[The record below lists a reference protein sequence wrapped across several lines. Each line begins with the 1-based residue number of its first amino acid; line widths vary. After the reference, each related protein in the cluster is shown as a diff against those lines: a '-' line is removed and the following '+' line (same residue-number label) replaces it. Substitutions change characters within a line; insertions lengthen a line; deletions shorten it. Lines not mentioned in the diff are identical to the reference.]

1 MHISDQIAALNPQPD
16 ERFSVNMIDQ
26 GRKMASVVLPPD
38 LIPDYVH
45 ALPVTADIWIGMN
58 PVGPHVLSGR
68 GTNADVTRLTSL
80 YCDLDEKPGGC
91 GPGVAEQI
99 IEDLCG
105 LLGEDFTYMTFTGHG
120 IHPVWAVEDGDSR
133 SNADLAA
140 LLKRWGRLVKQVAK
154 DRGAQADS
162 VFDLSRILR
171 AIGTRNNKD
180 EIPIEVVGVPGRGG
194 PLTLDQIDDRLNEL
208 GIYEVAE
215 IAEVDGDTEVPTK
228 GWAKTECWY
237 AAQTFTAWQSEIPRQ
252 GRHPWLVSQFTRL
265 EAMKILGC
273 LTYSQYQSGA
283 AILANR
289 FTALCAGGV
298 SGDKRPVGQYEIADC
313 RDWGQRQAT
322 SKTMAGLLSEVG
334 GHRHDMFGDI
344 VKERAP
350 QSHSGGN
357 TDPLEVGQPGPET
370 SEVEPDDREP
380 TPEELQQAIFQA
392 EENFWDSR
400 DSLKQIFE
408 AAMANMVSPWAV
420 FSYSAA
426 RILQLVPS
434 TVELPGLVGP
444 RGSLNWFAIVV
455 DKSGGGKSAAA
466 SVAELIVAVPF
477 PQEIYEVGVGSGEG
491 MINQFFMKDP
501 NDPKGKKVR
510 REAVMFTADE
520 IDNLTAMSQRQGGTT
535 LPMIRTAFSGGTLG
549 HSYVAQGRDIH
560 VKAHTYRMSLV
571 VNAQPSRC
579 STLLGDAGGGTPQRF
594 MWFPAND
601 KRISV
606 EASDENHYTP
616 SVSIPP
622 LALLGRKR
630 IEVPDEARLETKTI
644 RVAQGHGDSDGMK
657 GHANFS
663 RLKLAY
669 ALALLDGR
677 TDMDSEDWRL
687 SGIAAEVSSR
697 TLAWVQAE
705 LADSQVDEVRQQ
717 GRLRG
722 VGFAA
727 AKESES
733 SENMKRSRRIQDG
746 VLKKLKTKGPLTSG
760 ALRRMAYIDDRPW
773 VDGAIDVLAADGLI
787 ALADDG
793 KHWATA

>member
-1 MHISDQIAALNPQPD
+1 
-16 ERFSVNMIDQ
+16 
-26 GRKMASVVLPPD
+26 
-38 LIPDYVH
+38 
-45 ALPVTADIWIGMN
+45 
-58 PVGPHVLSGR
+58 
-68 GTNADVTRLTSL
+68 
-80 YCDLDEKPGGC
+80 
-91 GPGVAEQI
+91 
-99 IEDLCG
+99 
-105 LLGEDFTYMTFTGHG
+105 
-120 IHPVWAVEDGDSR
+120 
-133 SNADLAA
+133 
-140 LLKRWGRLVKQVAK
+140 VAK

-180 EIPIEVVGVPGRGG
+180 EIPIEVVGVAGTGG
-194 PLTLDQIDDRLNEL
+194 PLSVEQIDDRLNEL
-208 GIYEVAE
+208 GIYEVADIVE
-215 IAEVDGDTEVPTK
+215 SDDATPVPTK
-228 GWAKTECWY
+228 GWSKTECWY
-237 AAQTFTAWQSEIPRQ
+237 ATQTFTGWQTEIPAQ
-252 GRHPWLVSQFTRL
+252 GRHPWLTSQYTRL

-283 AILANR
+283 TILANR
-289 FTALCAGGV
+289 FAALCAAGIGGE
-298 SGDKRPVGQYEIADC
+298 KRAVGQYEIADC
-313 RDWGQRQAT
+313 RDWGQRQAA
-322 SKTMAGLLSEVG
+322 SKSMAGLLSEVG
-334 GHRHDMFGDI
+334 GHQHDVFGDI
-344 VKERAP
+344 VKERGP
-350 QSHSGGN
+350 QANSGAIP
-357 TDPLEVGQPGPET
+357 DPLAVGQPGPET
-370 SEVEPDDREP
+370 PGDEAEVEP
-380 TPEELQQAIFQA
+380 TTEELFDRIFEA
-392 EENFWDSR
+392 EENFWDTR

-420 FSYSAA
+420 FTYSAA

-434 TVELPGLVGP
+434 SVELPGLVGP
-444 RGSLNWFAIVV
+444 RGSLNWFGIVV

-491 MINQFFMKDP
+491 MINQFFMRDP

-560 VKAHTYRMSLV
+560 VKGHTYRMSLV

-579 STLLGDAGGGTPQRF
+579 GALLGDEGGGTPQRF

-606 EASDENHYTP
+606 AAADENHYTP
-616 SVSIPP
+616 GVSIPP
-622 LALLGRKR
+622 LALLGRMR
-630 IEVPDEARLETKTI
+630 IKVPDEARLETRII
-644 RVAQGHGDSDGMK
+644 REAQGRGDIGGML

-677 TDMDSEDWRL
+677 TEMESEDWRL

-697 TLAWVQAE
+697 TLAWVQAN
-705 LADSQVDEVRQQ
+705 LADSQIDEARKQ
-717 GRLRG
+717 GKLRG
-722 VGFAA
+722 VGSAA

-733 SENMKRSRRIQDG
+733 SENMKRSRRIQDW
-746 VLKKLKTKGPLTSG
+746 VLKKLKAKGPLTVG
-760 ALRRMAYIDDRPW
+760 ALRRLAVSDDRPW
-773 VDGAIDVLAADGLI
+773 IEGAIDVLAADGLI
-787 ALADDG
+787 TLADDG